1 MTTEHSSLTTS
12 RDNRLARRR
21 RSALLGRSQH
31 GTHRIAHPT
40 NAPALRLDHIAA
52 NTPVGIVGGRAEI
65 IAKALYTNLPVSAML
80 AVGAFGIGLMH
91 PTSATANTYSSTQSC
106 ATASDV
112 GPDGVTRPANTNP
125 VDGNGTYSSV
135 LGCSASGGNTLGATA
150 LGAYSSVTG
159 DGGVAIGF
167 GASASTRATATGLSA
182 VASGSASVAMGGRDT
197 VAQGGTTTPVAVA
210 GATASGI
217 RAVAVG
223 SGSRAAANSA
233 IAIGDSATAAS
244 INNIAIGTGASATNA
259 AVNYNAVAIGENATS
274 TGGTAL
280 GSASRAVEASTA
292 LGAGAKATIQN
303 SIAIGVRDDFQ
314 TIASGDGS
322 IAVGGAATATGLTS
336 IAIGRQSTSAANGA
350 IALGQSAN
358 ASGIGALALGGATG
372 GFLSPGASQ
381 ATGAYGVALGG
392 GDGSTVGGVVQSGAR
407 AAGANSVAIG
417 TASVAN
423 SQSSTAVGYN
433 NQVTG
438 ARSGAF
444 GTGNV
449 VSGTA
454 SYAVGD
460 PNIINGDGTFVTGND
475 NTVNGPNTAGN
486 GNRINV
492 HGSNNVLASTAN
504 ASGSAVFGNTNTVN
518 AQNAIV
524 AGNGSTVTGAGGIV
538 VGGGSSATAANAL
551 ALGNAATA
559 SGANGAAIGLNAIAS
574 GTSSAALGLTATAS
588 GANALAFGSN
598 AQASGG
604 GATAIGQNTNASAQ
618 AAVAIGTLARSS
630 GLLGLA
636 IGSGSI
642 VTGDYGIAIGSD
654 AQAPGTFGVA
664 IGNTARALYDNSL
677 ALGAGSRT
685 GTAAPTGVG
694 YATGTAA
701 PTSEVSI
708 GRAGAERRITNVSAG
723 SAATDGVNVSQ
734 LTGVQNQFAGVIGGT
749 VNPDGTYTRPTY
761 ATTGGTTATTVQ
773 GAFDNYNTAITNT
786 AAVANRGFDVT
797 TAQTG
802 TGTVTG
808 TAIANVAPGT
818 RQTITAGNNI
828 AIAQNGTDLTI
839 ATNPNLVADSLTTGG
854 TVINTAGFINGA
866 TTLGATGL
874 TIAGGPSVT
883 TAGINAGN
891 QVIANVAAGVAAT
904 DAVNLGQLQAIG
916 AVADNSVQY
925 DDTARTRTTLAG
937 AASTDGGV
945 TGGTTISNLHQG
957 ELTATSTDAVNG
969 AQLFATNQQ
978 VTANTGAVA
987 GNTTAITNLG
997 NNLANGT
1004 IGPVQQSGTA
1014 NRLALVAPGS
1024 TGAAPGALQTLG
1036 NLAAGTA
1043 ATDAVNVSQLTGVQ
1057 NQFAGVIGGTV
1068 NPDGTYTGPTYATTG
1083 GTTATTVQ
1091 GAFDNYNT
1099 AITNTAAVANRGFDV
1114 TTAQTGTGTVTGT
1127 AIANVAPGARQT
1139 ITAGNNIAI
1148 AQNGTDLTI
1157 ATNPNLVADS
1167 LTTGGTVINA
1177 AGFTNGASTLG
1188 ATGLT
1193 IAGGPSVTSAGINA
1207 GNQVI
1212 ANVAAGVA
1220 TTDAVNLGQLQAI
1233 GAVADNSVQYDDA
1246 AKTRTT
1252 LAGVAS
1258 TDGGVTGGTTIGN
1271 LHQGELSATST
1282 EAVNGAQL
1290 FATNQQVATNT
1301 GAIAGNTTAITNLG
1315 NSIASGTIGPVQQS
1329 GTANRLAL
1337 VAPGSTGAAPGA
1349 LQTLGNLAAGTAATD
1364 AVNVSQLTGVQNQ
1377 FAGVIGGTVNPDGTY
1392 TGPTYTTAGGTT
1404 ATTVQ
1409 GAFDNYNT
1417 AITNAAA
1424 TANRG
1429 FDITTARTGTGTVTG
1444 TVVANIAP
1452 GTRQTITAGNNI
1464 AIAQNGTDLTIAT
1477 NPNLVADSL
1486 TTGGTVI
1493 NAAGLTIAGGPSL
1506 TTNGINAGGKTVT
1519 NVAAGSIA
1527 AGSTDAVNGSQLAAT
1542 NSSISALTT
1551 IVGGSTI
1558 GAVQR
1563 PGTGDRL
1570 NLVAAG
1576 ASGAAPGAA
1585 QTLANVAAGLLAAGS
1600 TEAVNGGQ
1608 LAATNLAL
1616 ATLGQSA
1623 VQYDDATRT
1632 GVTLN
1637 SGGSPVVLR
1646 NVAAGT
1652 LATDAVN
1659 VGQLGSGLAS
1669 TLAAANEYTD
1679 VRINAVNF
1687 DLQTY
1692 KRDANAGTAGALA
1705 SAALPQA
1712 FEPGKSLV
1720 AGGVGTY
1727 RGQAAF
1733 AVGVSRI
1740 FDDGHTILK
1749 AGVNRDT
1756 RGNSGANAGIGYQF

>member
-1 MTTEHSSLTTS
+1 MTTERHNVATISQQ
-12 RDNRLARRR
+12 NRLARRSTALDKAR
-21 RSALLGRSQH
+21 GKQANKQSSANL
-31 GTHRIAHPT
+31 A
-40 NAPALRLDHIAA
+40 NASPLRLNSMAA
-52 NTPVGIVGGRAEI
+52 ALPAGGPGGRAEI
-65 IAKALYTNLPVSAML
+65 ISKALYANLPVAAML
-80 AVGAFGIGLMH
+80 AVGALGIGLMY
-91 PTSATANTYSSTQSC
+91 PTTAGANTYNSTGACNSG
-106 ATASDV
+106 ADT
-112 GPDGVTRPANTNP
+112 GPDGIPRPAETNP
-125 VDGNGTYSSV
+125 VDGDGTYSSV
-135 LGCSASGGNTLGATA
+135 LGCSANGGAKFGVTA
-150 LGAYSSVTG
+150 LGAYSSATG
-159 DGGVAIGF
+159 DGGVAVGY

-182 VASGSASVAMGGRDT
+182 IASGSNSVAIGGRDI
-197 VAQGGTTTPVAVA
+197 VAQGGATTPVAVA

-223 SGSRAAANSA
+223 SGSRAAASSA
-233 IAIGDSATAAS
+233 IAIGDSATAS
-244 INNIAIGTGASATNA
+244 STNNIAIGTGASATNA
-259 AVNYNAVAIGENATS
+259 AVNFNAVAIGENSTS

-292 LGAGAKATIQN
+292 LGSGAKATVQN

-322 IAVGGAATATGLTS
+322 IAVGNAATATGLTS

-381 ATGAYGVALGG
+381 ATGAYSVALGG

-449 VSGTA
+449 VTGTA

-492 HGSNNVLASTAN
+492 HGSNNILASTAN

-524 AGNGSTVTGAGGIV
+524 AGNGSTVTAAGGIV

-559 SGANGAAIGLNAIAS
+559 SGTNGAAIGLNAVAS

-588 GANALAFGSN
+588 GANALAFGNN

-694 YATGTAA
+694 YATGAAA

-723 SAATDGVNVSQ
+723 A
-734 LTGVQNQFAGVIGGT
+734 
-749 VNPDGTYTRPTY
+749 
-761 ATTGGTTATTVQ
+761 
-773 GAFDNYNTAITNT
+773 
-786 AAVANRGFDVT
+786 
-797 TAQTG
+797 
-802 TGTVTG
+802 
-808 TAIANVAPGT
+808 
-818 RQTITAGNNI
+818 
-828 AIAQNGTDLTI
+828 
-839 ATNPNLVADSLTTGG
+839 
-854 TVINTAGFINGA
+854 
-866 TTLGATGL
+866 
-874 TIAGGPSVT
+874 
-883 TAGINAGN
+883 
-891 QVIANVAAGVAAT
+891 
-904 DAVNLGQLQAIG
+904 
-916 AVADNSVQY
+916 
-925 DDTARTRTTLAG
+925 
-937 AASTDGGV
+937 
-945 TGGTTISNLHQG
+945 
-957 ELTATSTDAVNG
+957 
-969 AQLFATNQQ
+969 
-978 VTANTGAVA
+978 
-987 GNTTAITNLG
+987 
-997 NNLANGT
+997 
-1004 IGPVQQSGTA
+1004 
-1014 NRLALVAPGS
+1014 
-1024 TGAAPGALQTLG
+1024 
-1036 NLAAGTA
+1036 A

-1167 LTTGGTVINA
+1167 LTTGGTVINT

-1193 IAGGPSVTSAGINA
+1193 IAGGPSVTTAGINA

-1364 AVNVSQLTGVQNQ
+1364 AVNVSQLRGVQGQ

-1444 TVVANIAP
+1444 TAVANVAP

-1464 AIAQNGTDLTIAT
+1464 SISQSGTDLTIAT

-1506 TTNGINAGGKTVT
+1506 TTTGINAGGKTVT

-1637 SGGSPVVLR
+1637 SGGSPVALR

>member
-1 MTTEHSSLTTS
+1 M
-12 RDNRLARRR
+12 
-21 RSALLGRSQH
+21 
-31 GTHRIAHPT
+31 
-40 NAPALRLDHIAA
+40 
-52 NTPVGIVGGRAEI
+52 
-65 IAKALYTNLPVSAML
+65 
-80 AVGAFGIGLMH
+80 
-91 PTSATANTYSSTQSC
+91 
-106 ATASDV
+106 
-112 GPDGVTRPANTNP
+112 
-125 VDGNGTYSSV
+125 
-135 LGCSASGGNTLGATA
+135 
-150 LGAYSSVTG
+150 
-159 DGGVAIGF
+159 
-167 GASASTRATATGLSA
+167 
-182 VASGSASVAMGGRDT
+182 
-197 VAQGGTTTPVAVA
+197 
-210 GATASGI
+210 
-217 RAVAVG
+217 
-223 SGSRAAANSA
+223 
-233 IAIGDSATAAS
+233 
-244 INNIAIGTGASATNA
+244 
-259 AVNYNAVAIGENATS
+259 
-274 TGGTAL
+274 
-280 GSASRAVEASTA
+280 
-292 LGAGAKATIQN
+292 
-303 SIAIGVRDDFQ
+303 
-314 TIASGDGS
+314 
-322 IAVGGAATATGLTS
+322 
-336 IAIGRQSTSAANGA
+336 
-350 IALGQSAN
+350 
-358 ASGIGALALGGATG
+358 
-372 GFLSPGASQ
+372 
-381 ATGAYGVALGG
+381 
-392 GDGSTVGGVVQSGAR
+392 
-407 AAGANSVAIG
+407 
-417 TASVAN
+417 
-423 SQSSTAVGYN
+423 
-433 NQVTG
+433 
-438 ARSGAF
+438 
-444 GTGNV
+444 
-449 VSGTA
+449 
-454 SYAVGD
+454 
-460 PNIINGDGTFVTGND
+460 
-475 NTVNGPNTAGN
+475 
-486 GNRINV
+486 
-492 HGSNNVLASTAN
+492 
-504 ASGSAVFGNTNTVN
+504 
-518 AQNAIV
+518 
-524 AGNGSTVTGAGGIV
+524 
-538 VGGGSSATAANAL
+538 
-551 ALGNAATA
+551 
-559 SGANGAAIGLNAIAS
+559 
-574 GTSSAALGLTATAS
+574 
-588 GANALAFGSN
+588 
-598 AQASGG
+598 
-604 GATAIGQNTNASAQ
+604 
-618 AAVAIGTLARSS
+618 
-630 GLLGLA
+630 
-636 IGSGSI
+636 
-642 VTGDYGIAIGSD
+642 
-654 AQAPGTFGVA
+654 
-664 IGNTARALYDNSL
+664 
-677 ALGAGSRT
+677 
-685 GTAAPTGVG
+685 
-694 YATGTAA
+694 
-701 PTSEVSI
+701 
-708 GRAGAERRITNVSAG
+708 
-723 SAATDGVNVSQ
+723 
-734 LTGVQNQFAGVIGGT
+734 
-749 VNPDGTYTRPTY
+749 
-761 ATTGGTTATTVQ
+761 Q

-786 AAVANRGFDVT
+786 AAVANRGFDIT

-808 TAIANVAPGT
+808 TAVANVAPGT

-854 TVINTAGFINGA
+854 TVINTAGF
-866 TTLGATGL
+866 
-874 TIAGGPSVT
+874 
-883 TAGINAGN
+883 
-891 QVIANVAAGVAAT
+891 
-904 DAVNLGQLQAIG
+904 
-916 AVADNSVQY
+916 
-925 DDTARTRTTLAG
+925 
-937 AASTDGGV
+937 
-945 TGGTTISNLHQG
+945 
-957 ELTATSTDAVNG
+957 
-969 AQLFATNQQ
+969 
-978 VTANTGAVA
+978 
-987 GNTTAITNLG
+987 
-997 NNLANGT
+997 
-1004 IGPVQQSGTA
+1004 
-1014 NRLALVAPGS
+1014 
-1024 TGAAPGALQTLG
+1024 
-1036 NLAAGTA
+1036 
-1043 ATDAVNVSQLTGVQ
+1043 
-1057 NQFAGVIGGTV
+1057 
-1068 NPDGTYTGPTYATTG
+1068 
-1083 GTTATTVQ
+1083 
-1091 GAFDNYNT
+1091 
-1099 AITNTAAVANRGFDV
+1099 
-1114 TTAQTGTGTVTGT
+1114 
-1127 AIANVAPGARQT
+1127 
-1139 ITAGNNIAI
+1139 
-1148 AQNGTDLTI
+1148 
-1157 ATNPNLVADS
+1157 
-1167 LTTGGTVINA
+1167 
-1177 AGFTNGASTLG
+1177 TNGASTLG

-1193 IAGGPSVTSAGINA
+1193 IAGGPSVTTAGINA

-1290 FATNQQVATNT
+1290 FATNQQVAANT

-1444 TVVANIAP
+1444 TAVANVAP

-1464 AIAQNGTDLTIAT
+1464 SISQSGTDLTIAT

-1506 TTNGINAGGKTVT
+1506 TTTGINAGGKTVT

-1637 SGGSPVVLR
+1637 SGGSPVALR